1 MTSIAQV
8 LSSQQMTKLTGCR
21 WKLTKMYTHSI
32 MSVTE
37 MHVRG
42 IFEHWQAKRGVI
54 QITLALQTQEMF
66 LVKNVAC
73 NTPE

>member
-1 MTSIAQV
+1 
-8 LSSQQMTKLTGCR
+8 
-21 WKLTKMYTHSI
+21 MYTHSI